1 MGVVGR
7 IVEVLGRQIIRHAKN
22 FARGRPPEPG
32 VRAHPP
38 PFPSFVRT
46 GFDHNTCFAA
56 RRPMPHI
63 HRLPD
68 LLVNQIAAGEVVERP
83 ASVLKEVLE
92 NAVDAGARAIEVQL
106 EQGGVRRIRVVDDG
120 CGIVRDELAL
130 ALERHATSKIASLD
144 DLERVGTMG
153 FRGEALAAIAAVA
166 RTSIT
171 SRAEGASHAWRIEAG
186 SAPVPAALNQGTV
199 VDVADLYY
207 NTPARRKF
215 LKTEAT
221 EYAHCDDMFRRVAL
235 ARPDIGLQLTHNA
248 RVIHRLPPGPA
259 LARVAALMGDDFVQ
273 HAREVQADAGV
284 LCLAGFASL
293 PAYSRSSRDAQY
305 FFVNGRFV
313 RDKLLTHAVREAYA
327 DILHGS
333 RQPAYVLFLELD
345 PAGVDVNVHPAKIE
359 VRFREARA
367 VHQFVYHALRRVL
380 AESGAGQAG
389 PGMALATGAAQTEGT
404 VSDGAADDAR
414 APASHPAQTG
424 SRPWPPP
431 AARQGQ
437 LAMESATRSYFDFA
451 ASARPAPEGAVAAL
465 AGNTW
470 SDAARPPRAATAP
483 LAATEPL
490 PPSAGAPPLGFAL
503 AQLHGV
509 YILAQ
514 NAAGLVLVDMHAAH
528 ERILYEKLK
537 TVLDGRPAVQRLLIP
552 AVFSVGAKDM
562 AAAEDCAEVL
572 AGMGFDVGAAGPQEL
587 AVRSVPALLAS
598 APVAELMRQLL
609 QELREYPATE
619 VVTARRNALLA
630 TMACHG
636 AVRANRQLT
645 IPEMNALLRDMEAT
659 ERADQCN
666 HGRPTWTQFSM
677 TDLDRFFLRGQ

>member
-1 MGVVGR
+1 
-7 IVEVLGRQIIRHAKN
+7 
-22 FARGRPPEPG
+22 
-32 VRAHPP
+32 
-38 PFPSFVRT
+38 
-46 GFDHNTCFAA
+46 
-56 RRPMPHI
+56 MPHI
-63 HRLPD
+63 HRLSD

-106 EQGGVRRIRVVDDG
+106 EQGGVRRIRVADDG
-120 CGIVRDELAL
+120 CGIARDELAL
-130 ALERHATSKIASLD
+130 ALERHATSKIATLD
-144 DLERVGTMG
+144 DLEQVGTMG

-171 SRAEGASHAWRIEAG
+171 SRAQGASHAWRIEAG
-186 SAPVPAALNQGTV
+186 GEPSPAALNQGTV

-215 LKTEAT
+215 LKTEGT

-235 ARPDIGLQLTHNA
+235 ARPDIGLQLAHNG
-248 RVIHRLPPGPA
+248 RVIHRLPPSAPA
-259 LARVAALMGDDFVQ
+259 ARVAALMGDDFLQ

-284 LCLAGFASL
+284 LRLAGFASL
-293 PAYSRSSRDAQY
+293 PAYSRASRDAQY

-333 RQPAYVLFLELD
+333 RHPAYVLFLELD

-367 VHQFVYHALRRVL
+367 VHQFVFHALRRTL
-380 AESGAGQAG
+380 AESGAGRPDTAAPAAHATDSASPPPPPPAWADAASAAQHTRPSVGAWHGAPPQQARLAMEPASRAYLEFAAG
-389 PGMALATGAAQTEGT
+389 ATRADAGGSAALATVTTGSPRVPGAWPATGAT
-404 VSDGAADDAR
+404 GDGA
-414 APASHPAQTG
+414 P
-424 SRPWPPP
+424 
-431 AARQGQ
+431 
-437 LAMESATRSYFDFA
+437 
-451 ASARPAPEGAVAAL
+451 
-465 AGNTW
+465 
-470 SDAARPPRAATAP
+470 
-483 LAATEPL
+483 
-490 PPSAGAPPLGFAL
+490 PPLGFAL

-514 NAAGLVLVDMHAAH
+514 NASGLVLVDMHAAH

-552 AVFSVGAKDM
+552 AVFSVSAKDM
-562 AAAEDCAEVL
+562 AAAAECTEVL
-572 AGMGFDVGAAGPQEL
+572 AGMGFEVGAAGPQEL

-609 QELREYPATE
+609 QELRDYPATE

-645 IPEMNALLRDMEAT
+645 LPEMNALLRDMEAT

-666 HGRPTWTQFSM
+666 HGRPTWTQFTM
-677 TDLDRFFLRGQ
+677 AELDRFFMRGQ

>member
-1 MGVVGR
+1 
-7 IVEVLGRQIIRHAKN
+7 
-22 FARGRPPEPG
+22 
-32 VRAHPP
+32 
-38 PFPSFVRT
+38 
-46 GFDHNTCFAA
+46 
-56 RRPMPHI
+56 MPHI
-63 HRLPD
+63 HRLSD

-106 EQGGVRRIRVVDDG
+106 EQGGVRRIRVADDG
-120 CGIVRDELAL
+120 CGIARDELAL
-130 ALERHATSKIASLD
+130 ALERHATSKIATLD
-144 DLERVGTMG
+144 DLEQVGTMG

-171 SRAEGASHAWRIEAG
+171 SRAQGASHAWRIEAG
-186 SAPVPAALNQGTV
+186 GEPSPAALNQGTV

-215 LKTEAT
+215 LKTEGT

-235 ARPDIGLQLTHNA
+235 ARPDIGLQLAHNG
-248 RVIHRLPPGPA
+248 RVIHRLPPSAPA
-259 LARVAALMGDDFVQ
+259 ARVAALMGDDFLQ

-284 LCLAGFASL
+284 LRLAGFASL
-293 PAYSRSSRDAQY
+293 PAYSRASRDAQY

-333 RQPAYVLFLELD
+333 RHPAYVLFLELD

-367 VHQFVYHALRRVL
+367 VHQFVFHALRRTL
-380 AESGAGQAG
+380 AESGAGRPDTA
-389 PGMALATGAAQTEGT
+389 
-404 VSDGAADDAR
+404 
-414 APASHPAQTG
+414 APAAHATDSASP
-424 SRPWPPP
+424 PPPPP
-431 AARQGQ
+431 AWAEAASAAQHTRPSAGAWHGAPPQQAR
-437 LAMESATRSYFDFA
+437 LAMEPASRAYLEFA
-451 ASARPAPEGAVAAL
+451 ASATRADAGGSAAL
-465 AGNTW
+465 ATVTTGSTRVPGAW
-470 SDAARPPRAATAP
+470 PATGATGDGAP
-483 LAATEPL
+483 
-490 PPSAGAPPLGFAL
+490 PPLGFAL

-514 NAAGLVLVDMHAAH
+514 NASGLVLVDMHAAH

-552 AVFSVGAKDM
+552 AVFSVSAKDM
-562 AAAEDCAEVL
+562 AAAAECTEVL
-572 AGMGFDVGAAGPQEL
+572 AGMGFEVGAAGPQEL

-609 QELREYPATE
+609 QELRDYPATE

-645 IPEMNALLRDMEAT
+645 LPEMNALLRDMEAT

-666 HGRPTWTQFSM
+666 HGRPTWTQFTM
-677 TDLDRFFLRGQ
+677 AELDRFFMRGQ